1 MRPGYADP
9 LLTSETWDGCAE
21 FNLNAVKIAFLHI
34 QQGSSYFQKC
44 LIMLRAWWDKSRF
57 VEMAAAVRTMADSA
71 RTSPGMGK
79 LFASEYHCFFDQCD
93 SNALELKSG
102 VVASAVT
109 CDLLR
114 MLILMFAITIRDTD
128 DGKLQPD
135 NDNDNELQA
144 EKSMYGAKEHTQTHL
159 RPASKLQD
167 QRLLRIVSK
176 LQPGTSE
183 FLKVL
188 RCPPPAAFTQFDAWS
203 GVHVSG
209 RLREMRTKVED
220 HVRITSS
227 NDMVEWIHPGW
238 LCRNGPLFFV
248 FDKAAREGLCQDL
261 DASLWVASYYR
272 SYLAN
277 LSSLMEEQI
286 SIVNMFQAKLLGL
299 LATAF
304 ITLWQIVYS
313 HVEAEYL

>member
-1 MRPGYADP
+1 MGCTHLPRKGTLLASPVDSARFLIGMRPGYASP

-93 SNALELKSG
+93 SNALKLKSG

-128 DGKLQPD
+128 DG
-135 NDNDNELQA
+135 
-144 EKSMYGAKEHTQTHL
+144 
-159 RPASKLQD
+159 
-167 QRLLRIVSK
+167 K

-209 RLREMRTKVED
+209 RLREMRTKVQD
-220 HVRITSS
+220 HVRTTSS

-238 LCRNGPLFFV
+238 LCRNGPLFFL
-248 FDKAAREGLCQDL
+248 FDTAAREGLCQDL

-304 ITLWQIVYS
+304 ITLWQILYS